1 MTTMISQALA
11 TDGTW
16 TAIASGP
23 IANILLTGSAG
34 GWEIIVATSLPAPA
48 TTGMPVQSLD
58 GAWSSSALESNENVY
73 ARSFGGSGPR
83 ALLIRGMKN

>member
-1 MTTMISQALA
+1 MTIMISQALT
-11 TDGTW
+11 TDGAW
-16 TAIASGP
+16 TLISAGP

-34 GWEIIVATSLPAPA
+34 SWEIIVATSLPVPA

-58 GAWSSSALESNENVY
+58 GAWSSSVLASNENVY

>member
-16 TAIASGP
+16 TAVANGP
-23 IANILLTGSAG
+23 IVNILLTGSAG
-34 GWEIIVATSLPAPA
+34 NWEIIVATSLPDPTAS
-48 TTGMPVQSLD
+48 GMPVTSLD
-58 GAWSSSALESNENVY
+58 GAWSSSVLASNENVY